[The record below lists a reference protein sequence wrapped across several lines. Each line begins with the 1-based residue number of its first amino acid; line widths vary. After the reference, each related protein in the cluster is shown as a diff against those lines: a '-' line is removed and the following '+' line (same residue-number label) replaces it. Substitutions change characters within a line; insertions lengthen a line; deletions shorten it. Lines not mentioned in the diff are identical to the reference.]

1 MAKMTYN
8 KKIAEL
14 ERKLEEAQRNL
25 VKRDEKIKRLK
36 MERADSAY
44 LIRDIISRIRK
55 VNEMIDRSMAITG
68 DGP

>member
-25 VKRDEKIKRLK
+25 VERDEKIKRLK

-44 LIRDIISRIRK
+44 LIRGVIGRIKK
-55 VNEMIDRSMAITG
+55 VNEMIDRSLMITG